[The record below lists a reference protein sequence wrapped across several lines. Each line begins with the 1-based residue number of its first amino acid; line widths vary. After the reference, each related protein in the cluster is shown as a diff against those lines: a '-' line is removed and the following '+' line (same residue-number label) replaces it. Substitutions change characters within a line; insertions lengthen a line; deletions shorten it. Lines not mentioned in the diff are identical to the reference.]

1 MMVQMLVRVGLHG
14 DLVCTNSISMS
25 TTLLFE
31 TILYVYYFFFL
42 YLIIHEI
49 FNPSCDVYKET

>member
-1 MMVQMLVRVGLHG
+1 MVVQMLVRVGLHG

-31 TILYVYYFFFL
+31 TILYVYYFFFC
-42 YLIIHEI
+42 I
-49 FNPSCDVYKET
+49 